1 MLFFNLTK
9 LQINANLELIK
20 CKKMSKITIFKIPD
34 VKHCSNC
41 SASVA
46 TQNKE
51 CPLICTNVEARK
63 AYPRSAGGDKCGKRC
78 KFFVS
83 LRDLLEN

>member
-20 CKKMSKITIFKIPD
+20 LKKMSKVIIYETKE

-51 CPLICTNVEARK
+51 CPLICTNVKARK

-83 LRDLLEN
+83 LRALGEN